1 MNYITF
7 NEIIDRLRVSMIYSD
22 IKTQTDSLYR
32 LSKDVYNSRD
42 YLGPCSSFIL
52 ESISLL
58 ADMLN
63 NNRCVYFRNEIIDT
77 CERICSI
84 ITHLK
89 IR

>member
-7 NEIIDRLRVSMIYSD
+7 SEIIDRLRLSMIYSD
-22 IKTQTDSLYR
+22 IKIQTDSLYR
-32 LSKDVYNSRD
+32 LSRDVHNNRD

-63 NNRCVYFRNEIIDT
+63 NNRCVYARNEIIDT

-84 ITHLK
+84 IIHLK